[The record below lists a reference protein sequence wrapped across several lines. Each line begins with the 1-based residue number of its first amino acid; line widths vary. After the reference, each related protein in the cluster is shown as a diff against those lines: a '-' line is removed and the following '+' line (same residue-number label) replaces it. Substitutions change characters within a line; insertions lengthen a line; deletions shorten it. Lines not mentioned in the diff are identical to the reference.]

1 LLSNSGKIECLERG
15 EIEKEL
21 RSMGIVTNEKNMK
34 HVKLHSFSTVSVEF
48 YEIVII
54 TLIHNVTI
62 VLN

>member
-1 LLSNSGKIECLERG
+1 MERG